1 MARKSLAIVQKKL
14 ELQHTALTTNSADL
28 PQMEVPRQKVEAML
42 TEMRDLTGQQASLT
56 AAKQDVSKRLEELT
70 NEGMKMATFV
80 DVGVR
85 QHYGNRSE
93 KLVEF
98 GQQPFRSQPRV
109 RLVGPD
115 GKPVKPGAIPAE
127 PPAQQPPQTPH
138 Q

>member
-1 MARKSLAIVQKKL
+1 MPRKTLAIVQKKL
-14 ELQHTALTTNSADL
+14 ELRHAALTANSAVL

-42 TEMRDLTGQQASLT
+42 TEMKDLTAQQASLT
-56 AAKQDVSKRLEELT
+56 AAKQDVSKRLEALN
-70 NEGMKMATFV
+70 NEGMRLSTFV
-80 DVGVR
+80 DVGIR
-85 QHYGNRSE
+85 QYYGTRSE

-127 PPAQQPPQTPH
+127 PPAPPPPH
-138 Q
+138 E